1 MNIVN
6 IYHGQDAFDFAKG
19 YHLNNTYHNIS
30 DDDIMIMRS
39 KQDGY
44 LKRDSICMYIIS
56 VLTIVEGAEPTHAV
70 WHGTNKEKKKI
81 ILNPR
86 AKRTFTTRDSVAG
99 IDLALQNFNFN
110 QFQEQEEVL

>member
-6 IYHGQDAFDFAKG
+6 IYHGQYAFDFAKG
-19 YHLNNTYHNIS
+19 YHLNNTYHNIT
-30 DDDIMIMRS
+30 DDDLMIMRA

-70 WHGTNKEKKKI
+70 WHGANKEKKKI

-86 AKRTFTTRDSVAG
+86 AKRTFTSRSA
-99 IDLALQNFNFN
+99 IDALVHNFAFD
-110 QFQEQEEVL
+110 QPQEEVL